1 MADAKLIAKYPFLSA
16 SREFVGEGVSET
28 DLKDA
33 IAFSREC
40 FEHDAHIANDA
51 AHEAKNLLL
60 SRLMLYS
67 LSASFLRKFAFFKA
81 REYARAL
88 EKENE
93 HVLFEVAGDFF
104 PSLEKADGGFT
115 VSLIDYLQYGRS
127 LPQANVD
134 KGKVFFA
141 QDDLRVCLREA
152 VQERIADS
160 EKLSAKLP
168 ENIANA
174 ALRLK
179 EFVPRDFTPQFKG
192 KLLQRSELQNILKGV
207 GEGKRYY
214 GSMAIA
220 IACVKDG
227 LSREEA
233 GDVMNSYVTN
243 CSKGA
248 HPFTPREGEAVLDWV
263 YAHPA
268 IGFSFNVLKSQGL
281 VD

>member
-1 MADAKLIAKYPFLSA
+1 MEQKLIAKYPFLSF
-16 SREFVGEGVSET
+16 SKDFVGEGVSET

-33 IAFSREC
+33 ITFASEC
-40 FEHDAHIANDA
+40 FQHDEHIARDA
-51 AHEAKNLLL
+51 ARESKNLLL

-67 LSASFLRKFAFFKA
+67 MSANFLRKFAFFKA
-81 REYARAL
+81 REYARGL

-93 HVLFEVAGDFF
+93 KVLFEVAKDFF
-104 PSLEKADGGFT
+104 PSLENADGGFK

-127 LPQANVD
+127 LPQANVS
-134 KGKVFFA
+134 KGMVFFIG
-141 QDDLRVCLREA
+141 DDLRACLREA
-152 VQERIADS
+152 IQERISDS

-168 ENIANA
+168 ENIAAA

-179 EFVPRDFTPQFKG
+179 EFIPRDFTPQFKG

-214 GSMAIA
+214 GSMALA

-227 LSREEA
+227 LTREEA

-243 CSKGA
+243 CPKGA
-248 HPFTPREGEAVLDWV
+248 HPFTPREGEAVLDWG
-263 YAHPA
+263 YAHPT
-268 IGFSFNVLKSQGL
+268 IGFSFYVLQSQGL
-281 VD
+281 LD